1 MIILYDINYLLETEK
16 KALEST
22 YFDKVTVYRNEKQ
35 DVENITKLIRK
46 EVLNNEP
53 CALSK
58 SSKISSNIDNGIN
71 RIEGEHILFLSKKIK
86 KGDELVIVQADG
98 RTYKTLAG
106 EPNFF
111 QSHYEVP
118 VKIQERA

>member
-1 MIILYDINYLLETEK
+1 MYDINYLLETEK

-22 YFDKVTVYRNEKQ
+22 YFDKVTVYRNENQ

-46 EVLNNEP
+46 EVLTNEP

-58 SSKISSNIDNGIN
+58 NSKISSNIDNGIN
-71 RIEGEHILFLSKKIK
+71 RIEGEHILFLSKQIK
-86 KGDELVIVQADG
+86 KGDELVIVQTDG
-98 RTYKTLAG
+98 RKYTALAG

>member
-1 MIILYDINYLLETEK
+1 MYDINYLLETEK

-22 YFDKVTVYRNEKQ
+22 YFDKVTVYRNENQ
-35 DVENITKLIRK
+35 NVENITKLIRK
-46 EVLNNEP
+46 QVLTNEP

-58 SSKISSNIDNGIN
+58 SSKISANIDNGIN
-71 RIEGEHILFLSKKIK
+71 RIEGEHTLFLSKQIK
-86 KGDELVIVQADG
+86 KGDELVIKQADG
-98 RTYKTLAG
+98 REYTALAG

-118 VKIQERA
+118 VKIEERA